1 MKNQKQATSIPIELL
16 RKYDRPG
23 PRYTSYP
30 TAPVWSNDVG
40 SDAYIKALKNAS
52 AREDEPF
59 AVYCHIPF
67 CECRCYY
74 CGCNT
79 VITKNSDKVTTYIQT
94 LKKEIKNTAKHLK
107 NRKNVNQL
115 HFGGGT
121 PTYLSIEQFNDILDT
136 LDSAF
141 EFIEGCEKSIEID
154 PRVTTEEQI
163 KALVDRGFNRIS
175 MGVQDFDND
184 VQIAIGRIQSF
195 ELVQQKVD
203 FCKSLNFEG
212 VNIDLIYGLPKQ
224 SIESFKETLSKAI
237 SLKPDRVA
245 LYSFAY
251 LPSVKAN
258 QMKIVESE
266 LPVTED
272 KYKLFALAVE
282 MFTEA
287 GYLQIGMDHFAL
299 PNDELSIAQND
310 GRLHRNF
317 MGYTVQASP
326 EMIGIGMSSIGYID
340 NSFFQSYSVLSKYME
355 AVEESG
361 FAVFRGMQL
370 NQDDLIRQYVIN
382 SLMCNFH
389 LSFDEFQKKFDI
401 QYHDYF
407 SKEHKELSEFF
418 VDNFLDAPS
427 GGLKI
432 SEIGK
437 TFIRNIAMVF
447 DAYLNKDSDGKK
459 PTFSRTI

>member
-1 MKNQKQATSIPIELL
+1 MNNQNQTTSIPIELL

-30 TAPVWSNDVG
+30 TAPVWSNEIKTDM
-40 SDAYIKALKNAS
+40 YIQALQNAS

-59 AVYCHIPF
+59 AIYCHIPF

-79 VITKNSDKVTTYIQT
+79 VITRNSDKVQLYIQT
-94 LKKEIKNTAKHLK
+94 MIKEIESTAKHLG
-107 NRKNVNQL
+107 NRKTVNQL

-121 PTYLSIEQFNDILDT
+121 PTYLSIEQFAQILDALEKHFNFT
-136 LDSAF
+136 
-141 EFIEGCEKSIEID
+141 ENCEKSIEID
-154 PRVTTEEQI
+154 PRVTTEEQLD
-163 KALVDRGFNRIS
+163 ALAKRGFNRIS
-175 MGVQDFDND
+175 FGVQDFDND
-184 VQIAIGRIQSF
+184 VQQAIGRIQSF
-195 ELVQQKVD
+195 ELVKQKVD
-203 FCKSLNFEG
+203 YSRNLNFDG
-212 VNIDLIYGLPKQ
+212 INIDLIYGLPKQ
-224 SIESFKETLSKAI
+224 SIESFTETLKKAI
-237 SLKPDRVA
+237 ELRPDRVA
-245 LYSFAY
+245 LYSFAF
-251 LPSVKAN
+251 LPSVKSN
-258 QMKIVESE
+258 QMKIVESD

-282 MFTEA
+282 MFTQA

-299 PNDELSIAQND
+299 PEDELSVAQND

-326 EMIGIGMSSIGYID
+326 EMVGLGMSSIGYID
-340 NSFFQSYSVLSKYME
+340 NSFFQSFPMLTSYME
-355 AVEESG
+355 AVESTG
-361 FAVFRGMQL
+361 FAVYKGMKL

-389 LSFDEFQKKFDI
+389 MNFSDFQSKFNI
-401 QYHDYF
+401 SYHDYF
-407 SKEHKELSEFF
+407 HKEHKELSEFF
-418 VDNFLDAPS
+418 VDNFLETPNGS
-427 GGLKI
+427 LRITSVGR
-432 SEIGK
+432 

-447 DAYLNKDSDGKK
+447 DAYLNKDSGGKK

>member
-1 MKNQKQATSIPIELL
+1 MNNPKQATSIPIELL

-30 TAPVWSNDVG
+30 TAPVWSNEVG
-40 SDAYIKALKNAS
+40 TDSYIQALQNAS
-52 AREDEPF
+52 EKEDEPF

-67 CECRCYY
+67 CECRCFY

-79 VITKNSDKVTTYIQT
+79 VITKNSDKVLLYIDT
-94 LKKEIKNTAKHLK
+94 LKKEIENTAKYLK

-121 PTYLSIEQFNDILDT
+121 PTYLTIDQFNDILDT
-136 LDSAF
+136 LDKY
-141 EFIEGCEKSIEID
+141 FIFSKDCEKSIEID
-154 PRVTTEEQI
+154 PRVTTNEQI
-163 KALVDRGFNRIS
+163 EALVNRGFNRIS

-195 ELVQQKVD
+195 DLVKEKVD

-224 SIESFKETLSKAI
+224 SIESFKETLTKAI
-237 SLKPDRVA
+237 SLRPDRVA

-272 KYKLFALAVE
+272 KYKLFALAIE

-326 EMIGIGMSSIGYID
+326 EMIGLGMSSIGYID
-340 NSFFQSYSVLSKYME
+340 NSFFQSYPMLSKYNE
-355 AVEESG
+355 AIEKSE
-361 FAVFRGMQL
+361 FAVFKGMKL
-370 NQDDLIRQYVIN
+370 SQDDLTRQYVIN
-382 SLMCNFH
+382 SLMCNFQ
-389 LSFDEFQKKFDI
+389 LSFNEFHQKFKI

-407 SKEHKELSEFF
+407 HKEHKELSEFF
-418 VDNFLDAPS
+418 VDNFLEAPN

-432 SEIGK
+432 TSVGR

-447 DAYLNKDSDGKK
+447 DAYINKDTKGKK

>member
-1 MKNQKQATSIPIELL
+1 MNNPTQVPIYLL

-40 SDAYIKALKNAS
+40 TESYIQALQNAS
-52 AREDEPF
+52 AQEDEPF
-59 AVYCHIPF
+59 AIYCHIPF

-79 VITKNSDKVTTYIQT
+79 VITRNSDKVRLYIDT
-94 LKKEIKNTAKHLK
+94 LKKEIENTAKHLNK
-107 NRKNVNQL
+107 RKNVNQL

-121 PTYLSIEQFNDILDT
+121 PTYLTIEQFNEILDV
-136 LDSAF
+136 L
-141 EFIEGCEKSIEID
+141 EKNFIFTSDCEKSIEID
-154 PRVTTEEQI
+154 PRVTSNEQI
-163 KALVDRGFNRIS
+163 DALVKRGFNRIS
-175 MGVQDFDND
+175 LGVQDFDND
-184 VQIAIGRIQSF
+184 VQKAIGRIQSF
-195 ELVQQKVD
+195 DLVKNKVD
-203 FCKSLNFEG
+203 FCKSLKFEG

-224 SIESFKETLSKAI
+224 TIESFKETLAKAI
-237 SLKPDRVA
+237 SLRPDRVA

-251 LPSVKAN
+251 LPTVKAN
-258 QMKIVESE
+258 QMKIIETE

-299 PNDELSIAQND
+299 PNDELSVAQND

-326 EMIGIGMSSIGYID
+326 EMIGFGMSSIGYID

-355 AVEESG
+355 AVEQTE

-382 SLMCNFH
+382 SLMCNFQ
-389 LSFDEFQKKFDI
+389 LSFDEFQNKFNI
-401 QYHDYF
+401 QYHNYF
-407 SKEHKELSEFF
+407 HKEHKELSEFF
-418 VDNFLDAPS
+418 VDNFLETPN
-427 GGLKI
+427 GGLRI
-432 SEIGK
+432 SPIGR

-447 DAYLNKDSDGKK
+447 DVYLNKETGRDK